1 VNTRDEKDKIKELFG
16 QLDKKLFSIEE
27 LFEIYVK
34 KYRLYFCEI
43 LLQGHYSKEQGIG
56 QDEVIM
62 VY

>member
-56 QDEVIM
+56 
-62 VY
+62 